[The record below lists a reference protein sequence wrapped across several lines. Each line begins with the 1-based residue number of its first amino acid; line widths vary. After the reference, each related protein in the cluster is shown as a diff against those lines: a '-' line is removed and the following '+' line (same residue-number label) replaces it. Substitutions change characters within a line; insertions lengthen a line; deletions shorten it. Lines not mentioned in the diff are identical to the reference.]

1 MGAFA
6 PPAAWNKPKAKPP
19 AVDPAVREAPLK
31 ALLALGLE
39 KLATAGCDDR
49 CYAATTPGRP
59 LCVLVPGGGSGPTDA
74 GLWSTLD
81 FAIADPEAGAV
92 CHYAALALARGW
104 SVCVAPPASGSAEDA
119 DTIDAAVKAARRA
132 GDAPVVA
139 VVAHSLGGAAAAAW
153 LRRRDQGRG
162 FGSSRGLRDV
172 HQLTQGPAGSR
183 PLCVPSSSAT
193 AQGS

>member
-59 LCVLVPGGGSGPTDA
+59 LCVLVPGGGSGPTTPTAPKERVD
-74 GLWSTLD
+74 
-81 FAIADPEAGAV
+81 IA
-92 CHYAALALARGW
+92 
-104 SVCVAPPASGSAEDA
+104 ASGDEVPRSLF
-119 DTIDAAVKAARRA
+119 A
-132 GDAPVVA
+132 GF
-139 VVAHSLGGAAAAAW
+139 HGG
-153 LRRRDQGRG
+153 
-162 FGSSRGLRDV
+162 STV
-172 HQLTQGPAGSR
+172 
-183 PLCVPSSSAT
+183 
-193 AQGS
+193 